1 MYIGVPS
8 KKLYLIHKMKTHTR
22 RRGTMEAKSRFKQS
36 PQAQLVPLMKLQS
49 MMRVIWRFRAFYIML
64 LPGVIYFI
72 IFRYLPMYGVIIAFK
87 DYAIMEGITGSPWIN
102 PWYKHFQT
110 FYQSPYFSQLLSNTL
125 LISIYKLVWGTLP
138 PIIMAILLNECRVRW
153 LKSIVQTLT
162 YMPHFLSWVIIFG
175 ILLTL
180 FSQNGGLINRWIVE
194 AGGTSIPFLTSTD
207 YFRSILVGSEVWQNL
222 GWGAIIYLAAMS
234 GIDPTL
240 YEAAKVDGANRLRMI
255 WHITLPGIRSII
267 VLLFILKLGHLLDAG
282 FDQIYI
288 LYNIQVYP
296 VADILDTWVYRTGLQ
311 QLNFSLASAVG
322 LFKSVIG
329 LVLVVIANQI
339 AKKWGEAIW

>member
-1 MYIGVPS
+1 
-8 KKLYLIHKMKTHTR
+8 
-22 RRGTMEAKSRFKQS
+22 MEANHSVMPAPQIQPASQS
-36 PQAQLVPLMKLQS
+36 KLQTVLS
-49 MMRVIWRFRAFYIML
+49 AVWRFRAFYIML

-72 IFRYLPMYGVIIAFK
+72 IFRYFPMYGVIIAFK
-87 DYAIMEGITGSPWIN
+87 NYTIMDGITGSAWIN
-102 PWYKHFQT
+102 PWYKHFEE
-110 FYQSPYFSQLLSNTL
+110 FYQSPYFGQLLSNTL
-125 LISIYKLVWGTLP
+125 IISCYKLVWGSLP
-138 PIIMAILLNECRVRW
+138 PIILALLLNECRARW
-153 LKSIVQTLT
+153 LKSIIQTLT

-180 FSQNGGLINRWIVE
+180 FSQNGGLLNRWIVE
-194 AGGTSIPFLTSTD
+194 AGGSSIPFLTSTD

-222 GWGAIIYLAAMS
+222 GWGAIIYIAAMA

-240 YEAAKVDGANRLRMI
+240 YEAAKVDGAGRLRMI

-267 VLLFILKLGHLLDAG
+267 ILLFILKLGHLLDAG

-329 LVLVVIANQI
+329 LILVLSANRL
-339 AKKWGEAIW
+339 AKKWGEGIW

>member
-1 MYIGVPS
+1 
-8 KKLYLIHKMKTHTR
+8 
-22 RRGTMEAKSRFKQS
+22 
-36 PQAQLVPLMKLQS
+36 
-49 MMRVIWRFRAFYIML
+49 ML
-64 LPGVIYFI
+64 LPGIVYFV
-72 IFRYLPMYGVIIAFK
+72 IFRYFPMYGVIIAFK
-87 DYAIMEGITGSPWIN
+87 DFAIMEGITGSSWAD
-102 PWYKHFQT
+102 PWYRHFQD
-110 FYQSPYFSQLLSNTL
+110 FYQSPYFGQLMTNTL
-125 LISIYKLVWGTLP
+125 LISLYKLVWGTLP
-138 PIIMAILLNECRVRW
+138 PIILAILLHECKVRW

-180 FSQNGGLINRWIVE
+180 FSQNGGLVNRWIVE
-194 AGGTSIPFLTSTD
+194 NGGSSIPFLTSTD

-222 GWGAIIYLAAMS
+222 GWGAIIYLAAMA

-240 YEAAKVDGANRLRMI
+240 YEAAKVDGANRMRMI

-267 VLLFILKLGHLLDAG
+267 ILLFILKLGHLLDAG

-311 QLNFSLASAVG
+311 QMNFSLASAVG
-322 LFKSVIG
+322 LFKSLIG
-329 LVLVVIANQI
+329 LVLVLGANRL
-339 AKKWGEAIW
+339 AKKWGEGIW

>member
-1 MYIGVPS
+1 
-8 KKLYLIHKMKTHTR
+8 
-22 RRGTMEAKSRFKQS
+22 MEAESGIKQS

-49 MMRVIWRFRAFYIML
+49 IMRVIWRFRAFYIML

-87 DYAIMEGITGSPWIN
+87 DYAIMEGITGSPWVD

-138 PIIMAILLNECRVRW
+138 PIIMAVLLNECRVRW

-240 YEAAKVDGANRLRMI
+240 YEAAKVDGASRLRMI

-329 LVLVVIANQI
+329 LVLVVMANQI
-339 AKKWGEAIW
+339 AKKWGESIW

>member
-1 MYIGVPS
+1 
-8 KKLYLIHKMKTHTR
+8 
-22 RRGTMEAKSRFKQS
+22 
-36 PQAQLVPLMKLQS
+36 
-49 MMRVIWRFRAFYIML
+49 ML
-64 LPGVIYFI
+64 AL
-72 IFRYLPMYGVIIAFK
+72 
-87 DYAIMEGITGSPWIN
+87 
-102 PWYKHFQT
+102 
-110 FYQSPYFSQLLSNTL
+110 
-125 LISIYKLVWGTLP
+125 
-138 PIIMAILLNECRVRW
+138 LLNECRVRW

-180 FSQNGGLINRWIVE
+180 FSQNGGLLNRWIVE
-194 AGGTSIPFLTSTD
+194 AGGQSIPFLTSTD

-222 GWGAIIYLAAMS
+222 GWGAIIYLAAMA

-240 YEAAKVDGANRLRMI
+240 YEAAKVDGASRLRMI

-267 VLLFILKLGHLLDAG
+267 ILLFILKLGHLLDAG

-329 LVLVVIANQI
+329 LILVLGANRL
-339 AKKWGEAIW
+339 AKKWGEGIW